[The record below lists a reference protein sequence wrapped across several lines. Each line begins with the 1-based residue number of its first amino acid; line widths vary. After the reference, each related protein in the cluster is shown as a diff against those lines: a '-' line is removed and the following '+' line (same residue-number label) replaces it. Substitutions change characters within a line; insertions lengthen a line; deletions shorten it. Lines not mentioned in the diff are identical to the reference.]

1 MPKSILVTKAKTE
14 KITGHI
20 SQELFGRI
28 QAIQKKLKTLGNDAV
43 FPVDQIIEDALQR
56 ATRLAEAELSN
67 RSSQDCPPTASN

>member
-1 MPKSILVTKAKTE
+1 MSKSILVTKAKTE

-28 QAIQKKLKTLGNDAV
+28 QAIQRKLKILGNDAV

-56 ATRLAEAELSN
+56 ATRLAETELSN
-67 RSSQDCPPTASN
+67 RSSQGSPPTASN